1 MRLGSFIALFGS
13 VCLSLHGVLLIDF
26 RINQNFTLCTNPL
39 KCEHL
44 EDFVQCYNPQN
55 RHQRQET
62 ERFRKFSYGE
72 LIKRDKINLDIFWLR
87 DESLESSENLPPPD
101 VLGKSII
108 EDLTAAL
115 EQFKFIVG
123 NLGESEDL
131 EEGAGR

>member
-1 MRLGSFIALFGS
+1 VLFGS

-26 RINQNFTLCTNPL
+26 RTNQNFTLRTNPL
-39 KCEHL
+39 KHEHL

-62 ERFRKFSYGE
+62 ERFRKFSYDE

-108 EDLTAAL
+108 EDLAAAL
-115 EQFKFIVG
+115 EQFKAVVG
-123 NLGESEDL
+123 DLGESEDA
-131 EEGAGR
+131 EEGAAR